1 MGELLWLEQVGS
13 GGGWGGGAIDAGLG
27 LRMGV
32 VCWDCGCVE
41 AELCRVESMPPR
53 EEWSISSIGDSRV
66 GVVIVDCEKRPSE
79 DSAMSGTKALPA
91 LMVGK
96 VLRRGREDAEA
107 RGGRRF
113 CCPGLSGEGPQEE
126 SGEKKGEVGERM
138 SGEKQPVMAFSEKQD
153 VSEVTLS
160 EWAVR

>member
-1 MGELLWLEQVGS
+1 MGELLLVERVGR
-13 GGGWGGGAIDAGLG
+13 GGGCGGGAIDAGLG

-41 AELCRVESMPPR
+41 AELWRVESMPPR
-53 EEWSISSIGDSRV
+53 GEWSISSIGDSSV
-66 GVVIVDCEKRPSE
+66 GVASVDCVKRPSE

-107 RGGRRF
+107 RGGRRV
-113 CCPGLSGEGPQEE
+113 CCAGLSGEGPQEE
-126 SGEKKGEVGERM
+126 SGEKKGEVGERR
-138 SGEKQPVMAFSEKQD
+138 SGEKQLVMAFSEKQD